1 MGQRRRPSGRLR
13 PGSLASEDEM
23 HEHQRT
29 SGRRRPTIGAAR
41 PRQDDPI
48 TELQQTVGNQA
59 VQRLID
65 GSAGSPPKD
74 AAVMKAAAQSPFAPA
89 SPTSPTKAGA
99 KQAAAH
105 ADHHPTKAAA
115 AESETDDPPSPQP
128 PGSGPPIG
136 ATPLISS
143 RFAGDPDLQAC
154 RQGQRLFQWGS
165 NGPSVVTLQQA
176 LVDLG
181 YAMPEYGADGAFGG
195 ETHGAVL
202 QYQRDAG
209 LGADGIIG
217 TNTVGALDLDVAT
230 VEPPGTEPPG
240 TEPPGTEPPGTEPP
254 GTEPPGTEPPGT
266 APPGTEPPGTEPPG
280 SFDHADIQA
289 IWDAHAPGTARQR
302 QAFETLDVDVSGPW
316 QNVDWST
323 VRRDAAM
330 RVFNPSS
337 IHQRT
342 LAVCGPATIAQM
354 QADVTPDRYAAFV
367 RQVFETATIDGD
379 TANDDLL
386 ANVPT
391 TGMAQADWMLLSCMR
406 DTENAIFD
414 FEGNASE
421 QFEGITMPGEMSE
434 WMEEILGCVET
445 EHYTSYL
452 WGEISNAET
461 VSALMNAHGDGV
473 VVAMLVDA
481 DALQNDSGAINIPD
495 HWVRLLEPIDT
506 SGERI
511 RVRVYTWGNE
521 YEFEYDEDGFE
532 DVLFEFVVGALQPGI
547 SL

>member
-1 MGQRRRPSGRLR
+1 
-13 PGSLASEDEM
+13 M

-29 SGRRRPTIGAAR
+29 SARRRPAIGAAR
-41 PRQDDPI
+41 PRHDDAATDPI
-48 TELQQTVGNQA
+48 TELQQIVGNQA

-65 GSAGSPPKD
+65 GSPEHGSPPK
-74 AAVMKAAAQSPFAPA
+74 AAASPPFGSAPA
-89 SPTSPTKAGA
+89 TKAGA
-99 KQAAAH
+99 KQAAAYPV
-105 ADHHPTKAAA
+105 DHPDVEHPPKAAA
-115 AESETDDPPSPQP
+115 APPATGGPA
-128 PGSGPPIG
+128 GSGPPV
-136 ATPLISS
+136 ATPLVSS
-143 RFAGDPDLQAC
+143 RFAGDPELQAC
-154 RQGQRLFQWGS
+154 RRGRRLFQWGS
-165 NGPSVVTLQQA
+165 DGASVATLQQA
-176 LVDLG
+176 LIDLG

-202 QYQRDAG
+202 RYQRDAG
-209 LGADGIIG
+209 LGVDGIIG
-217 TNTVGALDLDVAT
+217 SNTVGALDLDVAT

-254 GTEPPGTEPPGT
+254 GTEPPGTK
-266 APPGTEPPGTEPPG
+266 PPGTEPPGTEPPG
-280 SFDHADIQA
+280 TFDHADLQT
-289 IWDAHAPGTARQR
+289 IWDLHAPGNARQR

-316 QNVDWST
+316 QHVDWSV

-342 LAVCGPATIAQM
+342 LSVCGPATIAQM
-354 QADVTPDRYAAFV
+354 QADITPDRYAAFV

-386 ANVPT
+386 ANVPAD
-391 TGMAQADWMLLSCMR
+391 GMAQADWMLLSCMR

-414 FEGNASE
+414 FEGDASE

-452 WGEISNAET
+452 WGEVSNAET
-461 VSALMNAHGDGV
+461 VSALMSAHGDGV

-481 DALQNDSGAINIPD
+481 DAMQNDSGAINIPD
-495 HWVRLLEPIDT
+495 HWVRLLEPIDM
-506 SGERI
+506 SGDRI

-521 YEFEYDEDGFE
+521 YEYEYDEDGFE